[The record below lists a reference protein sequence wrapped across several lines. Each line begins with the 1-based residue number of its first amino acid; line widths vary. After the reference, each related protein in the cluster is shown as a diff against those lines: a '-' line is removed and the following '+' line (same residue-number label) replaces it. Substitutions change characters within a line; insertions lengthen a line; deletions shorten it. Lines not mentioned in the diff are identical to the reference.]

1 MRFGNIICLIWRK
14 IQMEEKCFERFVSLL
29 EDEKVYLKEGI
40 TFGEICG
47 LAGASPLEM
56 EMFLEGTFGVSG
68 EQVLRL
74 YREGKPICFL

>member
-1 MRFGNIICLIWRK
+1 
-14 IQMEEKCFERFVSLL
+14 MEEKCFERFVSLL

-56 EMFLEGTFGVSG
+56 EMFLEGTFGVRG